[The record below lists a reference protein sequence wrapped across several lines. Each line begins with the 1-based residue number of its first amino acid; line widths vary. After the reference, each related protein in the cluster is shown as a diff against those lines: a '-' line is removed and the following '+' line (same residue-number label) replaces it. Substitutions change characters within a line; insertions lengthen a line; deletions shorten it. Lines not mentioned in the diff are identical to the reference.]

1 MAGLLDQILS
11 GVEKYPGNLAG
22 SPIDLSN
29 TILNLAKAGYGYIG
43 SKTGLLSAD
52 QLPDLVDDPI
62 GGSKSIN
69 RAFGL
74 GESKGP
80 VDSAIEVMGGFITPG
95 NIGLAAK
102 AVILPAML
110 LHDASTV
117 SAAGKLINAGR
128 EDQVYKATK
137 IFQGTEDYRTVS
149 GENMAPLKAV
159 LPDTGASLKSI
170 GGVLRSTRPNMA
182 DPNIQMQTVS
192 VSPLARNLGDVLDHP
207 ELFKAFPELADT
219 PIMGVPG
226 GPMGSFNPENK
237 MIKIGEYDTEERFL
251 STVLHETQHAIQNK
265 FGFTEGSNQRM
276 FLRDPG
282 AMNSA
287 GAAIRATVN
296 NEASL
301 NWVKATADRKT
312 LNSAYEKAY
321 GNYLNTGGELEAQV
335 VQAQRASGNYSQSPA
350 KLAIEQAGGKE
361 NIINDISKV
370 PKADDDPAVRAI
382 IDFYNQTP

>member
-102 AVILPAML
+102 AVVLPAML

-137 IFQGTEDYRTVS
+137 IFQGTEV
-149 GENMAPLKAV
+149 NAPLKAV
-159 LPDTGASLKSI
+159 LPDTNVSLRQF
-170 GGVLRSTRPNMA
+170 GGT
-182 DPNIQMQTVS
+182 TVNATTGDFT
-192 VSPLARNLGDVLDHP
+192 VSPLARNLGDVIDHP
-207 ELFKAFPELADT
+207 ELFKAIPGLAET
-219 PIMGVPG
+219 PVANMTGRG
-226 GPMGSFNPENK
+226 GSFNTESK
-237 MIKIGEYDTEERFL
+237 VIKIGEYPDEKSLL
-251 STVLHETQHAIQNK
+251 STILHETQHAIQDK
-265 FGFTEGSNQRM
+265 FGFTGGSNPGY
-276 FLRDPG
+276 FLRDQV
-282 AMNSA
+282 AAQDATRSA
-287 GAAIRATVN
+287 NKSYENMKDIGGVNLPDIKARATTMN
-296 NEASL
+296 NMTKE
-301 NWVKATADRKT
+301 
-312 LNSAYEKAY
+312 AY

-335 VQAQRASGNYSQSPA
+335 VQAQFTSGNYSKSPA
-350 KLAIEQAGGKE
+350 KLAIEQAGGRE